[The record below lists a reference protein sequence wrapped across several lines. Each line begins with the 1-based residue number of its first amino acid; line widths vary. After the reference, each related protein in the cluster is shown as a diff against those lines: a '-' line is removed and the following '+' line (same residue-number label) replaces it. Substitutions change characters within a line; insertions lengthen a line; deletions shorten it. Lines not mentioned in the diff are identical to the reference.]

1 MATPNEPQGEFLD
14 NSLEERLEAS
24 LQACQLSMIALYE
37 PFNHIVS
44 NHRYFEPNTLLE
56 LQVKIHELM
65 THIIELSQ
73 LRSTEKVGFDA

>member
-14 NSLEERLEAS
+14 TSLDDRLGAS
-24 LQACQLSMIALYE
+24 LQACQVSMIALYE

-44 NHRYFEPNTLLE
+44 NHRYFDPNTLLE
-56 LQVKIHELM
+56 LQVKIQELM

-73 LRSTEKVGFDA
+73 MRSREKVGFDA

>member
-14 NSLEERLEAS
+14 TSLDDRLGAS
-24 LQACQLSMIALYE
+24 LQACQVSMIALYE

-44 NHRYFEPNTLLE
+44 NHQRFDAETLLE
-56 LQVKIHELM
+56 MQVKIQELT

-73 LRSTEKVGFDA
+73 MRSRDKVGFDA